1 MTSTAPTTPATRST
15 AHSTFVVERTFDA
28 SVERVWR
35 AFADPTEKHAWFG
48 TSDDWTTSEDTD
60 DFRVGGTAVSEGEFH
75 GGPVSRYVAT
85 YTDVV
90 EPERFV
96 LTYDMWLDGAHISTS
111 VATYE
116 LTADGDG
123 THLRYTE
130 QGVHL
135 DGPDSAEGREEGT
148 RGIFDVLAV
157 HLGE

>member
-1 MTSTAPTTPATRST
+1 MTGTTPTQARSV
-15 AHSTFVVERTFDA
+15 AHSTFVIERTFDA
-28 SVERVWR
+28 PVARVWQ
-35 AFADPTEKHAWFG
+35 AFADPEQKHAWFG
-48 TSDDWTTSEDTD
+48 TSDDWTTTEDTD

-90 EPERFV
+90 EHERFV

-116 LTADGDG
+116 LAADGDR

-135 DGPDSAEGREEGT
+135 DGHDSAEQREEGT
-148 RGIFDVLAV
+148 RGIFDALAV
-157 HLGE
+157 HLGG

>member
-1 MTSTAPTTPATRST
+1 MTGTTQTRSV
-15 AHSTFVVERTFDA
+15 AHATFVVERTLDA
-28 SVERVWR
+28 PVARVWQ
-35 AFADPTEKHAWFG
+35 AFADLEQKRAWFG
-48 TSDDWTTSEDTD
+48 AGDGWAKTEESD
-60 DFRVGGTAVSEGEFH
+60 DFRVGGTAVDEGAFH

-90 EPERFV
+90 EHERFV

-116 LTADGDG
+116 LEAEGDR

-135 DGPDSAEGREEGT
+135 DGHDTAEQREQGT
-148 RGIFDVLAV
+148 RGIFDALAA
-157 HLGE
+157 HLGG